1 LLLILV
7 LVLAVRVL
15 HVKDYRSALENM
27 SLPVYDIAER
37 LALHLTGWTHF
48 GMKLPAA
55 PTDRL
60 KHFIAA
66 KSRASLEVGSERAQ
80 KQQVSTGTQ

>member
-1 LLLILV
+1 LLLVLV

-27 SLPVYDIAER
+27 SSPVYDIAER
-37 LALHLTGWTHF
+37 LTLHMTGWTHF

-60 KHFIAA
+60 KHFLAA
-66 KSRASLEVGSERAQ
+66 KSRASLEVGYERAQ
-80 KQQVSTGTQ
+80 KETTGTQ